1 MIVSS
6 FSPCVCFFS
15 LLFQSVYDLEK
26 QKALQ
31 NRLREDFFFPK
42 KKRILQ
48 KLPSPRPH
56 KTNKLHKLS
65 LSLSLVVVVVV
76 VVVVLTTE

>member
-1 MIVSS
+1 MVVSS
-6 FSPCVCFFS
+6 FSPRVFFLS
-15 LLFQSVYDLEK
+15 VVYDLEK

-31 NRLREDFFFPK
+31 TGIEKIFFFPK

-56 KTNKLHKLS
+56 KTNNFINS
-65 LSLSLVVVVVV
+65 LSLSL
-76 VVVVLTTE
+76 LLF